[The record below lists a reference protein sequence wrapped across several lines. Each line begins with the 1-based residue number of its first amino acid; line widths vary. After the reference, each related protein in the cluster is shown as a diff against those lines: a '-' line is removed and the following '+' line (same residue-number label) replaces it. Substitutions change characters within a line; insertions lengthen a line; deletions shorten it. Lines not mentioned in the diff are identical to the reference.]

1 MQLHIIEPMR
11 VERVSADHVR
21 GGTFTERPPQA
32 YQTHSAP
39 SWISRIRPASP
50 HLDVSAVLVLLQGS
64 SDSPALSLRTQ
75 SSRTICGLQSC
86 ASR

>member
-1 MQLHIIEPMR
+1 MQLHVIEPMR
-11 VERVSADHVR
+11 IERVSADHVR
-21 GGTFTERPPQA
+21 GGTFTERPPSIPNPFRAELDQPD
-32 YQTHSAP
+32 H
-39 SWISRIRPASP
+39 PASP